1 MLVKV
6 IAGIVLGAAAVAT
19 TVAVVKATSK
29 KYATTN
35 EEVNEEDESVLKKIK
50 KAAQKKALDI
60 LQFVINHQEQIEA
73 ATTVIGLVAGVAEIG
88 SYVKSMKDHNEIL
101 TRLDKIE
108 RDAYGNGYSDSR
120 DDHLKDIIEAANT
133 KKPLD
138 FIIDSGNDKVAI
150 KHFKVE
156 EVIG

>member
-35 EEVNEEDESVLKKIK
+35 EEEVNEDESVLKKIK

-73 ATTVIGLVAGVAEIG
+73 ATTVIGLAAGVIEIG

-108 RDAYGNGYSDSR
+108 HDSYAKGYSDAWNNGL
-120 DDHLKDIIEAANT
+120 DKMTHAANNNIPFAFRNT
-133 KKPLD
+133 KEGE
-138 FIIDSGNDKVAI
+138 IIKQ
-150 KHFKVE
+150 FKVE

>member
-35 EEVNEEDESVLKKIK
+35 EEVNEDESILKKIK

-88 SYVKSMKDHNEIL
+88 SYVKSMKDHDEIL

-108 RDAYGNGYSDSR
+108 HDSYAKGYSDAWNNEL
-120 DDHLKDIIEAANT
+120 DKMTHAANNNIPFAFRNT
-133 KKPLD
+133 KEGE
-138 FIIDSGNDKVAI
+138 IIKQ
-150 KHFKVE
+150 FKVE

>member
-1 MLVKV
+1 MMIKV

-19 TVAVVKATSK
+19 TVAVVKTTSK

-35 EEVNEEDESVLKKIK
+35 EEVNEDESILKKIK

>member
-35 EEVNEEDESVLKKIK
+35 EEVNEDESILKKIK

-73 ATTVIGLVAGVAEIG
+73 ATTVIGLAAGVIEIG
-88 SYVKSMKDHNEIL
+88 SYVKSIKDHDEIL

-108 RDAYGNGYSDSR
+108 HDSYAKGYSDAWNNELDKMIHAANNNIPFAFR
-120 DDHLKDIIEAANT
+120 NTKEGDII
-133 KKPLD
+133 KQ
-138 FIIDSGNDKVAI
+138 
-150 KHFKVE
+150 FKVE

>member
-35 EEVNEEDESVLKKIK
+35 EEVNEEESVLKKIK
-50 KAAQKKALDI
+50 KAAQKKVLDI

-73 ATTVIGLVAGVAEIG
+73 ATTVIGLVAGAVELG

-108 RDAYGNGYSDSR
+108 RDAYNKGYSDAWNNELDKMIHAANNNIPFAFR
-120 DDHLKDIIEAANT
+120 NTKEGDII
-133 KKPLD
+133 KQ
-138 FIIDSGNDKVAI
+138 
-150 KHFKVE
+150 FKVE

>member
-35 EEVNEEDESVLKKIK
+35 EEVNEDESVLKKIK

-108 RDAYGNGYSDSR
+108 RDAYDKGYSDAWNNELDKMIHAANNNIPFAFR
-120 DDHLKDIIEAANT
+120 NTKEGDII
-133 KKPLD
+133 KQ
-138 FIIDSGNDKVAI
+138 
-150 KHFKVE
+150 FKVE

>member
-35 EEVNEEDESVLKKIK
+35 EEVNEDESVLKKIK

-73 ATTVIGLVAGVAEIG
+73 ATTVIGLVAGVAELG

-108 RDAYGNGYSDSR
+108 RDAYNKGYSDAWNNELDKMTHAANNNIPFAFR
-120 DDHLKDIIEAANT
+120 NTKEGDII
-133 KKPLD
+133 KQ
-138 FIIDSGNDKVAI
+138 
-150 KHFKVE
+150 FKVE

>member
-1 MLVKV
+1 MFKAIV
-6 IAGIVLGAAAVAT
+6 GIILGAAAVAT

-29 KYATTN
+29 KYATTS
-35 EEVNEEDESVLKKIK
+35 EEVIEDKSVLKKIK
-50 KAAQKKALDI
+50 KAARKKVLEI

-73 ATTVIGLVAGVAEIG
+73 ATTVIGLAAGVIEIA
-88 SYVKSMKDHNEIL
+88 SYAKSMKDHNEIL

-138 FIIDSGNDKVAI
+138 FIIDSGNDKVVI

-156 EVIG
+156 EVVG

>member
-35 EEVNEEDESVLKKIK
+35 EEVNEDESVLKKIK

-108 RDAYGNGYSDSR
+108 RDAYGDGYSDSR
-120 DDHLKDIIEAANT
+120 ADHLKDIIEAANT

-138 FIIDSGNDKVAI
+138 FIIDSGNDVVI

-156 EVIG
+156 EVVG

>member
-35 EEVNEEDESVLKKIK
+35 EEEVNEDESILKKIK
-50 KAAQKKALDI
+50 KAAQKKVLEI

-88 SYVKSMKDHNEIL
+88 SYAKSMKDHNEIL

-108 RDAYGNGYSDSR
+108 RDTYNKGYSDAWNNELDKMIHAANNNIPFAFR
-120 DDHLKDIIEAANT
+120 NTKEGDII
-133 KKPLD
+133 KQ
-138 FIIDSGNDKVAI
+138 
-150 KHFKVE
+150 FKVE

>member
-29 KYATTN
+29 KYVTTN

-73 ATTVIGLVAGVAEIG
+73 ATTVIGLVAGVAELG

-108 RDAYGNGYSDSR
+108 RDAYNKGYSDAWNNEL
-120 DDHLKDIIEAANT
+120 DKMTHAANNNIPFAFRNT
-133 KKPLD
+133 KKGE
-138 FIIDSGNDKVAI
+138 IIKQ
-150 KHFKVE
+150 FKVE

>member
-1 MLVKV
+1 MLAKV
-6 IAGIVLGAAAVAT
+6 IAGIVLGTVAVAT

-35 EEVNEEDESVLKKIK
+35 EEVNEDESVLKKIK
-50 KAAQKKALDI
+50 KAAQKKVLDI

-108 RDAYGNGYSDSR
+108 RDTYNKGYSDAWNNEL
-120 DDHLKDIIEAANT
+120 DKMIHAANNNIPFAFRNT
-133 KKPLD
+133 KEGE
-138 FIIDSGNDKVAI
+138 IIKQ
-150 KHFKVE
+150 FKVE

>member
-35 EEVNEEDESVLKKIK
+35 EEVNEDESVLKKIK

-73 ATTVIGLVAGVAEIG
+73 ATTVIGLAAGVIEIG
-88 SYVKSMKDHNEIL
+88 SYVKSMRDHNEIL

-108 RDAYGNGYSDSR
+108 RDAYGNGYIDSR
-120 DDHLKDIIEAANT
+120 EDHLKDIIEAANT
-133 KKPLD
+133 KKPLE
-138 FIIDSGNDKVAI
+138 FIIDSGNDKVDI
-150 KHFKVE
+150 KQFKVE

>member
-35 EEVNEEDESVLKKIK
+35 EEVNEDESILKKIK
-50 KAAQKKALDI
+50 KAAQKKVLEI

-108 RDAYGNGYSDSR
+108 RDIYNKGYSDSWKNAL
-120 DDHLKDIIEAANT
+120 DKMIHAANNNIPFTFRNT
-133 KKPLD
+133 KEGE
-138 FIIDSGNDKVAI
+138 IIKQ
-150 KHFKVE
+150 FKVE